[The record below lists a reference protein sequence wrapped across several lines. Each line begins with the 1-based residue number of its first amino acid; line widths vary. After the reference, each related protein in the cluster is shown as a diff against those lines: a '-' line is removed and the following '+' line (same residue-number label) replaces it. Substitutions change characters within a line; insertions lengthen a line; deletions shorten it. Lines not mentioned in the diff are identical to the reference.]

1 VVKIVEKIALDM
13 QQPMGSSFA
22 TYQQTIIPW
31 LPKTTYLH
39 HQDEWRIHLIQILK
53 ITIEL

>member
-39 HQDEWRIHLIQILK
+39 HQDVWRIHLIQILK